1 MADRRDDEQANDDR
15 VRAQYD
21 AYPYPERDPADEARR
36 LIVGSPSHLDE
47 INHYVFAGRLAA
59 GRFDASRP
67 FRALIA
73 GGGTGDGAIMLAQ
86 QLAWR
91 GWPAEVVHLDV
102 SRAARDI
109 AEARAK
115 ARGLDIIHFHQGSLL
130 DLGER
135 DLGRFDY
142 IDCCGVL
149 HHLAD
154 PEAGLRAL
162 AAALAE
168 GGGMGLMVYGA
179 LGRIGVYHMQ
189 AMLRLIA
196 GDDPDP
202 ARLALA
208 RRLHAALP
216 ASNWLKRNPYVGDHL
231 SGGDAG
237 LYDLFLHS
245 RDRAYTVPEV
255 AALAAAAGLAITGF
269 IEPALYDPANLIA
282 DPALLKRL
290 EGLPWLARA
299 AFAELLGG
307 TLKRHV
313 FYVVSEA
320 RAADAVA
327 RADSA
332 RAVPLLREA
341 VGAAMARSLRGG
353 GRVKAE
359 LEGIGLVYDLPP
371 LAVEILALVDGRRDL
386 GAIHRALPQ
395 NKKVDWFAFKA
406 AFDRLYA
413 ALGALNVM
421 LIARPSPPP
430 RRDGPAA
437 P

>member
-1 MADRRDDEQANDDR
+1 MADARDDDQANDER

-47 INHYVFAGRLAA
+47 INHYVFAGRLDA
-59 GRFDASRP
+59 GRLDASRP

-86 QLAWR
+86 QLAGR
-91 GWPAEVVHLDV
+91 DWPAEVVYLDV
-102 SRAARDI
+102 SRAARAV

-115 ARGLDIIHFHQGSLL
+115 ARGLSNIRFHQGSLL
-130 DLGER
+130 DLDRLE
-135 DLGRFDY
+135 LGHFDY

-149 HHLAD
+149 HHLAE

-196 GDDPDP
+196 GDDPDA
-202 ARLALA
+202 ARLTLA

-216 ASNWLKRNPYVGDHL
+216 ASNWLKRNPCVGDHL

-269 IEPALYDPANLIA
+269 IEPALYDPANLID
-282 DPALLKRL
+282 DPAVLERL
-290 EGLPWLARA
+290 ASLSWLERA

-313 FYVVSEA
+313 FYVVPEA
-320 RAADAVA
+320 RAASAVA
-327 RADSA
+327 HADSA
-332 RAVPLLREA
+332 RAVPVLREA
-341 VGAAMARSLRGG
+341 VGAAMARGLRGG

-359 LEGIGLVYDLPP
+359 LEGIGLVYALPP
-371 LAVEILALVDGRRDL
+371 LAVDILALVDGRRDL
-386 GAIHRALPQ
+386 GAIHRALPRQ
-395 NKKVDWFAFKA
+395 IDWFAFKA